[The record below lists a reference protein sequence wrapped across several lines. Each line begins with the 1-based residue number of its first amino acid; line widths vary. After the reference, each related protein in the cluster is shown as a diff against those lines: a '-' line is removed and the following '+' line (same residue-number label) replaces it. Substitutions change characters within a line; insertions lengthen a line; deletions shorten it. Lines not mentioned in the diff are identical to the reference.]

1 MADEG
6 GNMISRAVPTLSKK
20 PAELAIQLESLLTQH
35 YKDIKNLFEMTT
47 DTDLQ
52 EQHRRERESR

>member
-1 MADEG
+1 MAGEG
-6 GNMISRAVPTLSKK
+6 GNMISRAVPALPKD
-20 PAELAIQLESLLTQH
+20 PAELAIALENLLTQH

-52 EQHRRERESR
+52 EQNRRDNS